1 MEAVDDRSRM
11 PEPSAVAAQVAAAR
25 GGDVSA
31 YAWLQERFH
40 RPLLGLV
47 VLKTGWEHRH
57 ADQAVREN
65 WVERRP
71 DILRPPEL
79 GGYDP
84 EGTLQFHSYI
94 WKHCTSWSA
103 LYEAADRHPPTI
115 SLTTEE
121 GDEWDL
127 PDGVQPPPD
136 AAEIAREHAQT
147 VSEAM
152 HLLLEWLF
160 RPETGY
166 PHQQLAF
173 GFAKLLY
180 GKPSPRGLEGDPG
193 RTVSA
198 HGSTR
203 LVRLTEE
210 FGRAYAE
217 LFRFCPLDRERVE
230 RTLDPLRKRLP
241 LRVSDLA
248 GGDRESAA
256 QWAGFARHRVG
267 KTALRDYF
275 GAWHGD
281 GIKAITNW
289 ANRVKSRIER
299 ALGRAG
305 LASQARLMAEAERA
319 LRSAR
324 SGGDP
329 ANG

>member
-1 MEAVDDRSRM
+1 MDDRTRL

-25 GGDVSA
+25 GGDASA

-40 RPLLGLV
+40 RPLVGLV

-57 ADQAVREN
+57 ADQAVRGN

-71 DILRPPEL
+71 DILRPPAS

-84 EGTLQFHSYI
+84 EGSLLFHSYI
-94 WKHCTSWSA
+94 WKHCIAWST
-103 LYEAADRHPPTI
+103 LYEAGDRHPPTVP
-115 SLTTEE
+115 LGTGAGEE
-121 GDEWDL
+121 RDL
-127 PDGVQPPPD
+127 PDEVQPLPD
-136 AAEIAREHAQT
+136 AAELEREHART
-147 VSEAM
+147 LSEAM

-173 GFAKLLY
+173 GFAKLIY
-180 GKPSPRGLEGDPG
+180 GEPSPRGLEGDPG

-203 LVRLTEE
+203 LAGLTGE
-210 FGRAYAE
+210 FGRAYAD

-230 RTLDPLRKRLP
+230 RALDPLRNRLP
-241 LRVSDLA
+241 WRVSELA
-248 GGDRESAA
+248 AGDRESAA
-256 QWAGFARHRVG
+256 QWAGFSRRRVG

-281 GIKAITNW
+281 GIKAVTNW

-299 ALGRAG
+299 ALGREG
-305 LASQARLMAEAERA
+305 VTSQAHLIAQAEKA
-319 LRSAR
+319 LGSAR
-324 SGGDP
+324 SGGGP
-329 ANG
+329 AQ